1 MQADIA
7 APTLIDAAAQLGLIY
22 KMGRLYKLSFPAASI
37 GSTTLRHAQKL
48 IKVFPHPAALWTR
61 GRESCVFNVAARSFF
76 GSSERDATPGALWLE
91 RIHPQDRNQF
101 RSALD
106 RLYKGAV
113 TVRIDYRFY
122 PQSQPEPIYLTE
134 LSSLYDCGGGSVATW
149 SIYSE
154 AVSSSPPDD
163 AAERKRLRDLLLGL
177 NHDVSNHLQVI
188 KGEVSLLEIDGRISE
203 ETANTVNYG
212 VTNIKKLLFEM
223 GEFLS
228 PSPLELNMENPAVV
242 FAEVLRESEKELAE
256 HHIRLSF
263 VLQEPLPALPM
274 GRQFRNA
281 LREVIQFSC
290 ALLPEGG
297 EVKIETRFI
306 TTERG
311 RELEILVVNASPSK
325 LGIKEVD
332 VFRPFLNINGRRVGL
347 SMAVAREIL
356 RRHSGKIVFRREERN
371 RGVFSIR
378 LKMPSTEE
386 FPGAPES

>member
-1 MQADIA
+1 MDQLDKLGFPMATVRPA
-7 APTLIDAAAQLGLIY
+7 SLLHASELIE
-22 KMGRLYKLSFPAASI
+22 
-37 GSTTLRHAQKL
+37 
-48 IKVFPHPAALWTR
+48 VFPHPSALWTR
-61 GRESCVFNVAARSFF
+61 GRESCIFNSAARGFF
-76 GSSERDATPGALWLE
+76 GSVEPESTPGAAWLE
-91 RIHPQDRNQF
+91 RVHQHDRNQF

-106 RLYKGAV
+106 RLYSGV
-113 TVRIDYRFY
+113 GTVRVDYRFF
-122 PQSQPEPIYLTE
+122 PQSQSDSIYLTE
-134 LSSLYDCGGGSVATW
+134 LSSLYNCGGDTLATW

-154 AVSSSPPDD
+154 AVSSSTPGE
-163 AAERKRLRDLLLGL
+163 AVERKRLRDLLLGL

-188 KGEVSLLEIDGRISE
+188 KGEVSLLALAERISE
-203 ETANTVNYG
+203 ETATVVNHG
-212 VTNIKKLLFEM
+212 VTNIKKLLLEM

-274 GRQFRNA
+274 GRQFRDA

-325 LGIKEVD
+325 LGMEEVD

-386 FPGAPES
+386 FLGVPE

>member
-1 MQADIA
+1 MD
-7 APTLIDAAAQLGLIY
+7 QLD
-22 KMGRLYKLSFPAASI
+22 KLSFPMATVSPAS
-37 GSTTLRHAQKL
+37 LLHAREL
-48 IKVFPHPAALWTR
+48 IEVFPHPSALWTR
-61 GRESCVFNVAARSFF
+61 GRESCIFNSAARGFF
-76 GSSERDATPGALWLE
+76 GPVEPESTPGAAWLE
-91 RIHPQDRNQF
+91 RVHQHDRNQF

-106 RLYKGAV
+106 RLYSGV
-113 TVRIDYRFY
+113 GTVRVDYRFF
-122 PQSQPEPIYLTE
+122 PQSQSDSIYLTE
-134 LSSLYDCGGGSVATW
+134 LSSLYNCGGDTLATW

-154 AVSSSPPDD
+154 AVSSSTPGE
-163 AAERKRLRDLLLGL
+163 AGERKRLRDLLLGL

-188 KGEVSLLEIDGRISE
+188 KGEVSLLALAERISE
-203 ETANTVNYG
+203 ETANVVNHG
-212 VTNIKKLLFEM
+212 VTNIKKLLLEM

-228 PSPLELNMENPAVV
+228 PAPLELNMENPAVV

-274 GRQFRNA
+274 GRQFRDA

-325 LGIKEVD
+325 LGMEEVD

-386 FPGAPES
+386 FLCTQIAAGISRVDE